1 MQPSEDERL
10 QHMLDAAR
18 EAIDLLGNA
27 TPDAVRDQRI
37 LALSL
42 VKLIELVGEAASH
55 VSVLR
60 RAQIAGVDWSKA
72 IATRNRLI
80 HGYHDIDHAIVVQT
94 IREDFPPIVTA
105 LRAAL
110 QQLR

>member
-18 EAIDLLGNA
+18 EAIVLLGEA
-27 TPDAVRDQRI
+27 SPDDVGGDRK

-55 VSVLR
+55 VSASR
-60 RAQIAGVDWSKA
+60 RAEIAGVAWAKA

-80 HGYHDIDHAIVVQT
+80 HGYHDIDHSIVVQT
-94 IREDFPPIVTA
+94 IREDFPPIV
-105 LRAAL
+105 AAL
-110 QQLR
+110 QAALR

>member
-18 EAIDLLGNA
+18 EAIDLLGDA
-27 TPDAVRDQRI
+27 SPDDVRGERR

-55 VSVLR
+55 VSASR
-60 RAQIAGVDWSKA
+60 RAEVPGVDWAKA

-80 HGYHDIDHAIVVQT
+80 HGYHDIDHSIVVQT
-94 IREDFPPIVTA
+94 IREDFPPIV
-105 LRAAL
+105 AAL
-110 QQLR
+110 QAALR

>member
-18 EAIDLLGNA
+18 EAMALLGEANA
-27 TPDAVRDQRI
+27 DDVSSQRM

-55 VSVLR
+55 VAASR
-60 RAQIAGVDWSKA
+60 REQIDAVDWSKA

-80 HGYHDIDHAIVVQT
+80 HGYHDIDHSIVVQT
-94 IREDFPPIVTA
+94 IREDFPPIVIA
-105 LRAAL
+105 LEAAL
-110 QQLR
+110 KA